1 VNFAVELWLAMKLQ
15 KVNRSSLN
23 WDDRLSQQWRDVI
36 VAVLEGS
43 IFTYSIAGSAPARYW
58 MAKFA
63 IQNFCGVT
71 TGPQSDSVELCHGF
85 LAGVRPSLTAIFTSS
100 ATESAF
106 IFCITFPR

>member
-1 VNFAVELWLAMKLQ
+1 MNFAVELWLAMKLQ
-15 KVNRSSLN
+15 KVIRSSLN
-23 WDDRLSQQWRDVI
+23 WDDRLSQRWRDVI

-43 IFTYSIAGSAPARYW
+43 FSLTRYGSAPARYW